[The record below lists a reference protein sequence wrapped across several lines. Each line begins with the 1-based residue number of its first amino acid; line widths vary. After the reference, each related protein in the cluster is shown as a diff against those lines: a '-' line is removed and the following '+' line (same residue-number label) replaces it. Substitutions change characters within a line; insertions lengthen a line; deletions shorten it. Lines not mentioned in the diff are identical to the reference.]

1 MRRTLIAGIA
11 IVLVA
16 GSWVAGNRALA
27 QVNSNDNNIAV
38 MDNCDAS
45 DPAWA
50 TVGGCT
56 LRKGSV
62 TLSEFFNLLFSPN
75 YANGTIPVGHPSWRN
90 EPSYITTSTNRAV
103 RVTNWGGRDHTFT
116 EVANF
121 GGGFVPLVNGALVV
135 APECNPATVSILSP
149 GETERINGLAPGT
162 HKFQCCIHPWMTAAI
177 KVE

>member
-1 MRRTLIAGIA
+1 MPMANLTLSRSGEIYAKDTSS
-11 IVLVA
+11 
-16 GSWVAGNRALA
+16 GSSDCSVGR
-27 QVNSNDNNIAV
+27 V

-62 TLSEFFNLLFSPN
+62 SLSEFFNLLFSPH
-75 YANGTIPVGHPSWRN
+75 YGTIPVGHPSWRN
-90 EPSYITTSTNRAV
+90 EPSYITTSPGRAV
-103 RVTNWGGRDHTFT
+103 RATNWGGRDHTFT

-121 GGGFVPLVNGALVV
+121 GGGFVPVVNG
-135 APECNPATVSILSP
+135 SLS
-149 GETERINGLAPGT
+149 LAPGT
-162 HKFQCCIHPWMTAAI
+162 HKFQCRIHPWMTAVI